1 VAFAASITLGASVGQ
16 RPWSALDR
24 AGAHLRGR
32 GVRLAAVFTA
42 LGRWWTLAPLLAVG
56 FLFAA
61 ASHASLRPVGWLAL
75 SQVASQAAAGLLKLR
90 LRRPRPSDPLLTR
103 EPDWSYPSGH
113 ATTAVVFFIG
123 GAIVLAGDVG
133 APEASRAVL
142 TVVLIACAAGIAWS
156 RLVLRAHYATDVT
169 SGLLF
174 GTGWL
179 CASLAVATMHVPG

>member
-1 VAFAASITLGASVGQ
+1 MAFAASITLGASAGH

-42 LGRWWTLAPLLAVG
+42 LGRWWTLAPLIAAG

-61 ASHASLRPVGWLAL
+61 ASHESLRPVGWLAL

-123 GAIVLAGDVG
+123 GAIVFAGDVG
-133 APEASRAVL
+133 VPEASRAVL

-169 SGLLF
+169 GGLLF

-179 CASLAVATMHVPG
+179 CASLAVATTHVAR